1 MEDRTEEKRKNKKR
15 TAEETCDAKC
25 KWTDEEIRKPL
36 KWFEGKYMQLQSE
49 CQHHGVSQSGTAK
62 DMRIALR
69 KHYDEKIHPV
79 VTRKASRMSGWA
91 NLFQRDA

>member
-1 MEDRTEEKRKNKKR
+1 MPSTDAGVDTPPAE
-15 TAEETCDAKC
+15 TAAGVNAPPVESDADGK
-25 KWTDEEIRKPL
+25 EEIQKFL
-36 KWFEGKYMQLQSE
+36 AN
-49 CQHHGVSQSGTAK
+49 VSQSGTAK